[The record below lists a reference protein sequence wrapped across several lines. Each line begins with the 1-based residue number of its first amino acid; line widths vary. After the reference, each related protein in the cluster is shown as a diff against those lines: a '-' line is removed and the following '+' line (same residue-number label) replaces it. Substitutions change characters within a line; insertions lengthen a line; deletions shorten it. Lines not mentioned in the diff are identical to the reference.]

1 MPTRRRQE
9 DAPASSAAGG
19 LYFAAPKSGE
29 FIPTGS
35 TLLDLALG
43 GGWAR
48 QRVGNIIGDKSTG
61 KTLLM
66 IEACANFAR
75 TVPKGKI
82 RYREFEAAFD
92 KDYAAALGM
101 PVERVD
107 FGDPNQ
113 PAETVEDLAEEL
125 EYRIQHSKTPE
136 LIIVDSLDAVR
147 TRAELKRGFD
157 EASFATE
164 KAKAMSKLFRC
175 YTTGMAARDITLL
188 VVSQIRDNIGVTFG
202 RKWTRNGGHAMDFYA
217 SQILVLA
224 QTSKTDRAIDKVTRT
239 VAINI
244 KAKVD
249 KNKISLA
256 YRDAEFPILF
266 GYGVDDDKSL
276 TDWLTKVG
284 VAVPAL
290 AKNPSDEQ
298 RAAWRRELR
307 ALATEHWYAIER
319 KFLPTERKYD

>member
-1 MPTRRRQE
+1 MVVRQRLTA
-9 DAPASSAAGG
+9 DGGNYFSRPRAGQ
-19 LYFAAPKSGE
+19 
-29 FIPTGS
+29 FIHSGS

-48 QRVGNIIGDKSTG
+48 RRVANIIGDKSSG

-66 IEACANFAR
+66 IEAAANFAR
-75 TVPKGKI
+75 QEPRGKI

-92 KDYAAALGM
+92 KDYAQALGM
-101 PVERVD
+101 PVDRVD
-107 FGDPNQ
+107 FGDPKQ

-125 EYRIQHSKTPE
+125 EYRIEHSKAPE

-157 EASFATE
+157 EASYNVE
-164 KAKAMSKLFRC
+164 KAKAMSKLFRQ
-175 YTTGMAARDITLL
+175 YTTGMAASDITLL
-188 VVSQIRDNIGVTFG
+188 VVSQIRDRIGVKFG

-217 SQILVLA
+217 SQIVVLA
-224 QTSKTDRAIDKVTRT
+224 QTGSTVRSIDGVTRT
-239 VAINI
+239 VAIKV

-266 GYGVDDDKSL
+266 GYGVDDKRSMREWLDKIKAKPEDGEKL
-276 TDWLTKVG
+276 
-284 VAVPAL
+284 PAL
-290 AKNPSDEQ
+290 VERKWFE
-298 RAAWRRELR
+298 
-307 ALATEHWYAIER
+307 IES
-319 KFLPTERKYD
+319 KFLPTEKKYV